1 MWILWSLN
9 GKYPLDT
16 LPPQYRVLM
25 ENKTATIAQ
34 LRARKQHY
42 KLRMFQ
48 KLQYILLFVV
58 FVIAIFFI
66 VSTLTFTGRLAEG
79 TESVYWAIYRL
90 STYDLRYPAQIMR
103 QTVGGSVGGFSTAGY
118 PCYTSSPLGTLPIY
132 GDHQPTTAD
141 KSPLP
146 MTIPN
151 SPVLIIYL
159 GYLHC

>member
-1 MWILWSLN
+1 
-9 GKYPLDT
+9 
-16 LPPQYRVLM
+16 M

-58 FVIAIFFI
+58 FVIFIFFV

-79 TESVYWAIYRL
+79 ADGICILYRL
-90 STYDLRYPAQIMR
+90 STYDLRHFVQIMR
-103 QTVGGSVGGFSTAGY
+103 QRVGGPVGGFSTAGY
-118 PCYTSSPLGTLPIY
+118 PCSSSSPLGTSPIY

-141 KSPLP
+141 KSPLSMMVP
-146 MTIPN
+146 D
-151 SPVLIIYL
+151 SPVLIIYP

>member
-9 GKYPLDT
+9 GKYTLDT
-16 LPPQYRVLM
+16 LPRVDVLM

-58 FVIAIFFI
+58 FVISIFFI

-79 TESVYWAIYRL
+79 TRSV
-90 STYDLRYPAQIMR
+90 
-103 QTVGGSVGGFSTAGY
+103 
-118 PCYTSSPLGTLPIY
+118 C
-132 GDHQPTTAD
+132 
-141 KSPLP
+141 
-146 MTIPN
+146 
-151 SPVLIIYL
+151 
-159 GYLHC
+159 